1 MKVLA
6 VDLGG
11 RRTGLAI
18 SDPEGR
24 LAMALPTLEDATPE
38 DVARVAEEHQAG
50 EVLVGLPL
58 NMDGT
63 VGPSARRAM
72 DFAEELR
79 TRVKVPVVLWDERL
93 SSAEGHA
100 RLRAAGL
107 SRRARARRVDAAA
120 AIVILES
127 YLTRPRGAADSS
139 NAAIEKP

>member
-24 LAMALPTLEDATPE
+24 LAMALPTLRDATPE

-58 NMDGT
+58 NMEGT
-63 VGPSARRAM
+63 VGPSARRALE
-72 DFAEELR
+72 FAEELR
-79 TRVKVPVVLWDERL
+79 MHVKVPVVMWDERL

-100 RLRAAGL
+100 RLREAGL
-107 SRRARARRVDAAA
+107 RRRERDRRVDASA

-127 YLTRPRGAADSS
+127 YLRRPR
-139 NAAIEKP
+139 